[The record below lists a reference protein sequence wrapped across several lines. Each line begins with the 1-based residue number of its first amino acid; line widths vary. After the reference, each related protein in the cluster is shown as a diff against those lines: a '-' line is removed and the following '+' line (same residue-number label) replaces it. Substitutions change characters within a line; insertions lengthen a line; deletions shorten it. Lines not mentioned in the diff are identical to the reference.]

1 MNSASKSKRDVKTHT
16 CNEKSSNRVK
26 TSSRCNPVAIKATEL
41 TRKGYRYFWRQLLG
55 CLSPVKSECIIPPH
69 SFHFCG
75 VYRCLC
81 KKRLCC
87 KRGQGDTTESLSF
100 FRSLLL
106 WYVYGVFLLLSFV
119 KNEHYIASCSRYGKI
134 KMMKRPNSAMYGI

>member
-16 CNEKSSNRVK
+16 CNEKS
-26 TSSRCNPVAIKATEL
+26 RCFAFNYNE
-41 TRKGYRYFWRQLLG
+41 KGYRYFWRQLLG